1 MRPYECVQNHM
12 LRKCQGW
19 TNKKPRQKRRGL
31 KVGNRNEEP
40 LSGLNLSLQMN
51 FVERKAFALHGL
63 KSGQRD

>member
-31 KVGNRNEEP
+31 KVGGRSEEP
-40 LSGLNLSLQMN
+40 FGGLNLTLLMA
-51 FVERKAFALHGL
+51 FVEPEVFALHGL
-63 KSGQRD
+63 QSGQRD